1 METTDY
7 EFPQI
12 PGLSSSDED
21 NSSEVHER
29 FLRFHEVFLPCMYV
43 VVFVLGLLGNALV
56 LVIYIFY
63 QKSKT
68 VTDMFLANLP
78 LADLVFVCTLPFW
91 AYAGSHQWVFG
102 RAMCKILHGIFT
114 INFYVSMLTLTCITV
129 DRYMV
134 VVQATKAYAQGATC
148 TAWGK
153 GILGGTWVVSLV
165 LSLPQIIYGD
175 VHHRDKLVCDYHQ
188 DEIFRVVLAT
198 QMTLGFFLPL
208 LTMMLCYPVIIRT
221 LLLSRGFQK
230 HKSLKII
237 ILVVAVFLLTQTP
250 FSLVKLIRSSKWEY
264 YTRTSFNYAI
274 VVTEAISY
282 LRVCLNPV
290 LYAFVGLKFR
300 KNFWKLM
307 KDTGC
312 LPYIGFS
319 SEWKS
324 EDTSK
329 SCSASHSAKPTSMFQ
344 LQAPEG
350 LEDLR

>member
-1 METTDY
+1 MDDVEPTDY

-12 PGLSSSDED
+12 PGLSSADED
-21 NSSEVHER
+21 NSREAHAR
-29 FLRFHEVFLPCMYV
+29 FLRFQEVFLPCVYV
-43 VVFVLGLLGNALV
+43 LVFVLGLLGNVLV

-63 QKSKT
+63 QKVRS
-68 VTDMFLANLP
+68 VTDIFLVNLP

-102 RAMCKILHGIFT
+102 GAMCKILHGIYAT
-114 INFYVSMLTLTCITV
+114 NFYVSMLTLTCITI
-129 DRYMV
+129 DRYLV
-134 VVQATKAYAQGATC
+134 VVRATKAYIQGATC
-148 TAWGK
+148 MAWGK

-165 LSLPQIIYGD
+165 LSLPQIIYGE
-175 VHHRDKLVCDYHQ
+175 VHNLDKLVCDYHQ
-188 DEIFRVVLAT
+188 DEIFRVVLVT

-208 LTMMLCYPVIIRT
+208 VIMMLCYPAIIRT

-237 ILVVAVFLLTQTP
+237 ILVVVVFLLTQTP
-250 FSLVKLIRSSKWEY
+250 FSLVKLIRSSRWEY
-264 YTRTSFNYAI
+264 YTRTSFNYAV

-300 KNFWKLM
+300 KSFWKLM

-312 LPYIGFS
+312 LPSAGFS
-319 SEWKS
+319 SELKSS
-324 EDTSK
+324 EDNSK
-329 SCSASHSAKPTSMFQ
+329 SYSASHNAKPTSTFQ
-344 LQAPEG
+344 L
-350 LEDLR
+350 